1 MPPTLIA
8 SIYGMNFEFMPE
20 LKLAFGY
27 PLALVLMIVSAI
39 MPILYFRRKGWL

>member
-1 MPPTLIA
+1 LT
-8 SIYGMNFEFMPE
+8 
-20 LKLAFGY
+20 FGY